1 MIQPGSR
8 IKVVLGVWAGSHGVI
23 WAPIDANQW
32 WVRLDSG
39 SMVLLRWDEIEA
51 E

>member
-23 WAPIDANQW
+23 WAPINA
-32 WVRLDSG
+32 RLDSEAI
-39 SMVLLRWDEIEA
+39 VVLRWDEIEA